1 MLALFGVSPNVDST
15 CPHTGLDFSCIFST
29 FFRLT
34 SDFDNFGFFQA
45 PGSNPQGS
53 NPTNERVEKS
63 GWISDNTGKRWF
75 WNTGTQAEDQVAD
88 CPDGMA
94 VTHLECSG
102 KCCDNLRIHGA
113 KPLQWVVDMT
123 EDPVVT
129 TWFSEEQRR
138 MDCQE
143 GKVVV
148 GVECQ
153 ASKGKWCLRRCGLH
167 CDNKRLRCRS
177 IRPEMAGSAVL
188 GVLGA
193 LQMPESTQAAP
204 PASSPWWSGAS
215 DLTSG
220 AWNLF
225 SSTGIS
231 GAQCRLQPCFVC
243 TVVGCS
249 LLNLLTLDA

>member
-1 MLALFGVSPNVDST
+1 MSSYIDAAT
-15 CPHTGLDFSCIFST
+15 
-29 FFRLT
+29 
-34 SDFDNFGFFQA
+34 A
-45 PGSNPQGS
+45 
-53 NPTNERVEKS
+53 EKS

>member
-1 MLALFGVSPNVDST
+1 MSSYIDAAT
-15 CPHTGLDFSCIFST
+15 
-29 FFRLT
+29 
-34 SDFDNFGFFQA
+34 A
-45 PGSNPQGS
+45 
-53 NPTNERVEKS
+53 EKS

-153 ASKGKWCLRRCGLH
+153 ASKRGSGACEDVVSTVTTSACAVEASALRWQVLQCLASWVLFRCLSPR
-167 CDNKRLRCRS
+167 KPP
-177 IRPEMAGSAVL
+177 RPRAVHGGRAPVTLQAVL
-188 GVLGA
+188 GTCF
-193 LQMPESTQAAP
+193 PAP
-204 PASSPWWSGAS
+204 VFPAR
-215 DLTSG
+215 
-220 AWNLF
+220 N
-225 SSTGIS
+225 
-231 GAQCRLQPCFVC
+231 
-243 TVVGCS
+243 VGCS
-249 LLNLLTLDA
+249 LASFVLLLAVVCSTC